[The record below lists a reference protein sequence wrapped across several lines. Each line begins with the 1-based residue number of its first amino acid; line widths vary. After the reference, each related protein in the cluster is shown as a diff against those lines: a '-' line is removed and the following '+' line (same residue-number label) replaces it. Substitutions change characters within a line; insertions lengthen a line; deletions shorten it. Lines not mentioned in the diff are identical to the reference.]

1 MKFIFCIER
10 IYGFIVDQSPLDT
23 HVKETL
29 LTSFS
34 NYEDLGKI
42 ATYTNVFS
50 NDSRLF
56 LSNENHHDKGSLIN
70 LTEKIATVD
79 FSIKFTL
86 DHLILKDSE
95 VSGAY
100 VWFTEKP
107 ITFGNFRNG
116 PSKFKGFMGGVEFAH
131 NKARLVFSY
140 NHGEDYKGKEHVAIV
155 YDKID
160 ESKLEGVSE
169 LTIKIIHTR
178 NNIKFEVYDGDVL
191 LSDTF
196 KINDPELVEMESE
209 TNHIGFTTY
218 YEDIKPETILEL
230 KSFELYSRKEEDNYN
245 NMDLHTEH
253 NSHVYSKSTST
264 VIDAT
269 ANVSHF
275 LSYLTAVLGDAGMSS
290 IEKLIIDVKEEIR
303 EVYNKVHDLPINI
316 NIQNDE
322 NIDAIRKI
330 DIMEDNLKHM
340 YNNLRDIRNLLN
352 DIRGKHHESHSFL
365 KNTIIGFG
373 ILITVLTIVRLVCSR
388 DNSKKKTLKSLE

>member
-1 MKFIFCIER
+1 M
-10 IYGFIVDQSPLDT
+10 
-23 HVKETL
+23 
-29 LTSFS
+29 
-34 NYEDLGKI
+34 
-42 ATYTNVFS
+42 
-50 NDSRLF
+50 
-56 LSNENHHDKGSLIN
+56 
-70 LTEKIATVD
+70 
-79 FSIKFTL
+79 
-86 DHLILKDSE
+86 
-95 VSGAY
+95 
-100 VWFTEKP
+100 
-107 ITFGNFRNG
+107 
-116 PSKFKGFMGGVEFAH
+116 
-131 NKARLVFSY
+131 
-140 NHGEDYKGKEHVAIV
+140 
-155 YDKID
+155 
-160 ESKLEGVSE
+160 
-169 LTIKIIHTR
+169 
-178 NNIKFEVYDGDVL
+178 
-191 LSDTF
+191 SDTF

-340 YNNLRDIRNLLN
+340 YNNLWDIRNLLN

-373 ILITVLTIVRLVCSR
+373 ILITVLTIVRLVYSR